1 MLGILMEHI
10 EIKSSLDSKLQTFYI
25 CSIRILNI
33 LEVIAKTSFS
43 KSAECLTLAQ
53 GGHSN
58 NEINVTYPKS
68 DDVPRQKHGINRN
81 TLSEKEQLEMLKW
94 MMTRQLSN
102 RLR

>member
-1 MLGILMEHI
+1 M
-10 EIKSSLDSKLQTFYI
+10 
-25 CSIRILNI
+25 RILTV
-33 LEVIAKTSFS
+33 LEVIAKTSYS
-43 KSAECLTLAQ
+43 KGAECSTLAQ
-53 GGHSN
+53 GRHSN

-68 DDVPRQKHGINRN
+68 DDVPAQKHGINRN